1 MCLTFFFCVV
11 IKPFYLY
18 TSHRSVTNN
27 INNMK
32 KIIVL
37 IALMV
42 MTVAQAQQGRK
53 GDRGEKMKDV
63 TPQEMATVQSKKL
76 TLALDLSDQQEKEVY
91 QVLFKQAEKREANK
105 ISREDREKLSDNQK
119 KEARLKMLDEKIA
132 VKRNMKKILNND
144 QYAEWEKMMQQRAKK
159 RGKGDKKRR
168 NRD

>member
-1 MCLTFFFCVV
+1 
-11 IKPFYLY
+11 
-18 TSHRSVTNN
+18 
-27 INNMK
+27 MK

-37 IALMV
+37 IALMA

-53 GDRGEKMKDV
+53 GDQGEKKKDV

-105 ISREDREKLSDNQK
+105 ISREDREKLSDDQK